1 MKKDQIID
9 KTTGKYKL
17 LYIFNRNKK
26 IFFEYCDTV
35 RSWLIKS
42 NKARKA

>member
-9 KTTGKYKL
+9 KIIGKYKL

-26 IFFEYCDTV
+26 IFFEYCDIV
-35 RSWLIKS
+35 WLWLIKF
-42 NKARKA
+42 NKV